1 MSGGL
6 VRPRDVSVTATKDL
20 LRGLP
25 TRQQIDVTAGAQLIV
40 LVLSCTV
47 EDTIGIDLASSA
59 MVRLRVP
66 WHSGAIPDL
75 AAFDVVEATLS
86 ADPERDD
93 TAQPEAVTIK
103 ALPRLVGSL
112 RGGAVRRRLRR
123 LQAPPDGPLLGFRGP
138 SAPYWE
144 LRGDRP
150 SVALIVPERGPQLL
164 RRREDGTTWVRFG
177 WERDDV
183 WMALEDPHALRS
195 LDAARRDRLSGR
207 ELAVALGFKPR
218 YLLTALSQPVDGH
231 CYKLCVGILPRG

>member
-1 MSGGL
+1 MSGGIT
-6 VRPRDVSVTATKDL
+6 RPRDVAATAPREL
-20 LRGLP
+20 LRDLHP
-25 TRQQIDVTAGAQLIV
+25 RAQIDVSAGARLLV

-47 EDTIGIDLASSA
+47 EDTIGVELASST

-66 WHSGAIPDL
+66 WHDAALPDL
-75 AAFDVVEATLS
+75 AAFDVVEATLA

-93 TAQPEAVTIK
+93 TAQPEAVTIDR
-103 ALPRLVGSL
+103 LPRLVGSL
-112 RGGAVRRRLRR
+112 RGAPVRRRLKR

-150 SVALIVPERGPQLL
+150 SVALIVPERGPQIL

-183 WMALEDPHALRS
+183 WLALEDHHAIRS
-195 LDAARRDRLSGR
+195 LDAARRDRLSGK

-218 YLLTALSQPVDGH
+218 YLLTALSQPVEGH
-231 CYKLCVGILPRG
+231 CYKLCVGILPKG

>member
-1 MSGGL
+1 MSGAHGG
-6 VRPRDVSVTATKDL
+6 PREVSVTATRDL
-20 LRGLP
+20 LRALP
-25 TRQQIDVTAGAQLIV
+25 DRDEIDVSAGARLLV

-66 WHSGAIPDL
+66 WEPRAMPDL

-86 ADPERDD
+86 VDPERDD
-93 TAQPEAVTIK
+93 TAQPEAVTL
-103 ALPRLVGSL
+103 AGLPRLVGTL
-112 RGGAVRRRLRR
+112 RGSSVRRRLRR
-123 LQAPPDGPLLGFRGP
+123 LQAPADGPLLGFRGP

-144 LRGDRP
+144 LRGNRP
-150 SVALIVPERGPQLL
+150 SVALISPERGPQLL

-183 WMALEDPHALRS
+183 WMALDDRHAVRS

-207 ELAVALGFKPR
+207 DLAVALGFKPR
-218 YLLTALSQPVDGH
+218 YLLCALSQPVEGH
-231 CYKLCVGILPRG
+231 CYKVCVGILPKG

>member
-1 MSGGL
+1 MAGGL
-6 VRPRDVSVTATKDL
+6 ARSRDVAATATREL
-20 LRGLP
+20 LRDLP
-25 TRQQIDVTAGAQLIV
+25 VRDEIDTSAGARLLV

-47 EDTIGIDLASSA
+47 EDTIGVDLASSA

-66 WHSGAIPDL
+66 WHNGPPDL
-75 AAFDVVEATLS
+75 AAFDVVEATL
-86 ADPERDD
+86 AGDPERDD
-93 TAQPEAVTIK
+93 TAQPEAVTIVG
-103 ALPRLVGSL
+103 LPRLVGSL
-112 RGGAVRRRLRR
+112 HGGAVRRRLRR

-164 RRREDGTTWVRFG
+164 RRRDDGTTWVRFG

-183 WMALEDPHALRS
+183 WMALEDRHGVRS
-195 LDAARRDRLSGR
+195 LDAARRERLSGK
-207 ELAVALGFKPR
+207 ELAVALGYKPR

-231 CYKLCVGILPRG
+231 CYKLCVGILPKG

>member
-1 MSGGL
+1 MTGGL
-6 VRPRDVSVTATKDL
+6 ARSRDAAATVTREL
-20 LRGLP
+20 LRELP
-25 TRQQIDVTAGAQLIV
+25 SREQIDVSAGARLLV
-40 LVLSCTV
+40 LVLSCSV
-47 EDTIGIDLASSA
+47 DDTIGVDLASSA

-66 WHSGAIPDL
+66 WQASAMPDL

-86 ADPERDD
+86 SDPERDD
-93 TAQPEAVTIK
+93 TAQPEAVTLDH
-103 ALPRLVGSL
+103 LPRLVGSL

-150 SVALIVPERGPQLL
+150 SVGLIVPERGPQVL
-164 RRREDGTTWVRFG
+164 RRRDDGTTWVRFG

-183 WMALEDPHALRS
+183 WMALEDRHAVRA
-195 LDAARRDRLSGR
+195 LDAARRERLSGK

-231 CYKLCVGILPRG
+231 CYKLCVGILPKG